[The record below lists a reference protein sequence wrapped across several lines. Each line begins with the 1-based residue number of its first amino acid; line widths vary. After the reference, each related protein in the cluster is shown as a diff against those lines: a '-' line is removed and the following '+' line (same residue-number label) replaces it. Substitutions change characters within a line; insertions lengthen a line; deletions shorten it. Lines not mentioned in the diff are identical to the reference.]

1 MGIRETSTGD
11 GTWPAPKDLV
21 GPQRK
26 MDKHSRQ
33 GKDIEP
39 EVLKIMQLVSLL

>member
-1 MGIRETSTGD
+1 MVPGLHL
-11 GTWPAPKDLV
+11 KDLV
-21 GPQRK
+21 GLQRK